1 MDKRFL
7 TLFVLTNDAS
17 KTRQFRLPFRSLKI
31 AGAVSGLFALVF
43 AFVLFDYARL
53 KSVDMEYG
61 SLKLAGS
68 EQRLTMQA
76 FASRIK
82 ELEGQLAKLSLFDK
96 KIRIIANIEK
106 DPMPAGHSDQQ
117 LLGMGGDSVVEEELF
132 TKPGARVGE
141 LVDKMRSDLMNLEH
155 MASTQEESFTELK
168 DYLSKRS
175 VKLASTPSILPAK
188 GWVTSNYGS
197 RVSPFTGEPQHHTG
211 IDIAN
216 RIGTPVAASAD
227 GIVVQAGKN
236 SSLGKFVSISHGYG
250 IKTTYGHLSEVMVK
264 PGQKV
269 KRGSQVGQ
277 MGNTGRSTG
286 PHLHYAV
293 SVNGL
298 NVNPEKYIVD

>member
-1 MDKRFL
+1 LDKRFF

-31 AGAVSGLFALVF
+31 AGAVSGLFALVL
-43 AFVLFDYARL
+43 AFVLVDYARI
-53 KSVDMEYG
+53 KTTDMEYG
-61 SLKLAGS
+61 SMKTANSEQKLALQG
-68 EQRLTMQA
+68 
-76 FASRIK
+76 FASKIK

-96 KIRIIANIEK
+96 KIRIIANLEK
-106 DPMPAGHSDQQ
+106 EPRPAGHSDNQ
-117 LLGMGGDSVVEEELF
+117 LLGMGGDSVVEEEMF
-132 TKPGARVGE
+132 TRPGAKVGE

-168 DYLSKRS
+168 DYLARRS
-175 VKLASTPSILPAK
+175 VMLASTPSILPAK
-188 GWVTSNYGS
+188 GWVTSNFGS
-197 RVSPFTGEPQHHTG
+197 RVSPFTGTPQHHTG
-211 IDIAN
+211 MDIAN

-236 SSLGKFVSISHGYG
+236 TSLGNFVAISHGYG
-250 IKTTYGHLSEVMVK
+250 VKTTYGHLSETLVNA
-264 PGQKV
+264 GQKV
-269 KRGSQVGQ
+269 KRGTQIGL

-298 NVNPEKYIVD
+298 NVNPEKYIID

>member
-31 AGAVSGLFALVF
+31 AGAVSGLFALVL
-43 AFVLFDYARL
+43 AFVLFDYAKL

-61 SLKLAGS
+61 SLKMASS

-106 DPMPAGHSDQQ
+106 EPMPAGHSDQQ

-132 TKPGARVGE
+132 TKPGAKVGE

-236 SSLGKFVSISHGYG
+236 SSLGKFIVVSHGYG
-250 IKTTYGHLSEVMVK
+250 IKTTYGHLSEVLVR

-269 KRGSQVGQ
+269 KRGSQIGQ

>member
-17 KTRQFRLPFRSLKI
+17 KTRQFRLPFKSLKI
-31 AGAVSGLFALVF
+31 AGAVSGLFALVL
-43 AFVLFDYARL
+43 AFVLFDYARI
-53 KSVDMEYG
+53 KTSDMEFA
-61 SLKLAGS
+61 SSSEQKLA
-68 EQRLTMQA
+68 MQG

-82 ELEGQLAKLSLFDK
+82 ELEGQLAKLNLFDK
-96 KIRIIANIEK
+96 KIRIIANLEK
-106 DPMPAGHSDQQ
+106 EPRPAGNVDHQ
-117 LLGMGGDSVVEEELF
+117 LLGMGGDSVVEEEVF
-132 TKPGARVGE
+132 KSPGAKVGE

-155 MASTQEESFTELK
+155 MASTQEESFTQLK
-168 DYLSKRS
+168 DYLAKRS
-175 VKLASTPSILPAK
+175 VMLASTPSILPAK

-197 RVSPFTGEPQHHTG
+197 RVSPFTGTPQHHTG
-211 IDIAN
+211 MDIAN
-216 RIGTPVAASAD
+216 RVGTPVSASAD
-227 GIVVQAGKN
+227 GIVVQAGRN
-236 SSLGKFVSISHGYG
+236 ASLGKFVVISHGYG
-250 IKTTYGHLSEVMVK
+250 VKTTYGHLSEAMVN

-269 KRGSQVGQ
+269 KRGMQIGQ